1 MQSPTPP
8 YIENIDQ
15 LVKMEMD
22 EMAKPKQ
29 PTRNV
34 KKDSQDVKL
43 TDDSNNSSDIGD
55 DLQPLSVLKKRLKL
69 QTESKAT
76 SNILNCKQTN
86 KSENNLREQKPSKS
100 STLTAEISTKCRR
113 TGGQV
118 EKIVQSEGQLEMAN
132 TEKEEEL
139 DNLQAQIE
147 KQKIKKNVK
156 GDSIKAER
164 LIEQSN
170 PIKGQDQ
177 KQEKSRR
184 QLKEKTDSKVLKSE
198 KPIKA
203 NDLRIQDQKQEQQN
217 VKKGTK
223 EKQALN
229 QERNLNDNSKI
240 AKLNTRARSKRQ
252 SKSKPINGILNA
264 HMPLTPI
271 NLTYEATT
279 TTSEEPLQSTEIAE
293 NLIVQNQVS
302 SRSDRNSISSDISE
316 IVVDDNLTSIP
327 TNESLLINLQIDGYQ
342 DISQLL
348 VEDNADLIIDAK
360 ENSDGDVIA
369 KDEIERYLQCYS
381 AKTPSEM
388 DHEMADTSSFFDNIP
403 NLTEGADILQT
414 STKNKLE
421 ELRSFRIP
429 KKTETN
435 EIPAKQINEQQVTRE
450 SNPQK
455 QLQLN
460 GYQKKQK
467 VTFRLEQRPL
477 NGYQKP
483 NGQIQAKQAPQTVQR
498 NHHSHEQQVARSNCN
513 ESMTTS
519 ARVPI
524 FAPPYR
530 LPVKPT
536 PSLPMILSAND
547 HDNGMSEIFGI
558 KCWHNFM
565 GRCFKTNC
573 IHRLADIGDIKRR
586 LDLMNESQLIVAYQ
600 FVLRHKFLFKF
611 CFSLFA
617 EVFGSRAMHTKLV
630 QMVDHCDLYMDCSV
644 PFTTEIFYVM
654 VRYKMTPEVAASHFM
669 KYLWKPINAVVYPDL
684 AIQLLRILASA
695 DWYNYTLQLE
705 ELFSHKEFQTP
716 IEFIV
721 SIAIDAFA
729 KNQPQLID
737 KLYEVI
743 LFIPFGR
750 NRDALTSIFTIL
762 QKAPQ
767 QQQQQEMESHEI
779 QQQLVEVQLQLQMIQ
794 QQHMQQQS
802 LQQQLMQ
809 QQHSQQYRLHQ
820 QHMQQQSLE
829 QQQLQQQQ
837 HTQQHKPQRKQ
848 HTQQQKLQQ
857 QHTSKQNT
865 QQQNMNQ
872 QHTQQQHLNQQHTQ
886 QHLQQQSI
894 YQQHMQ
900 PVQQQ
905 HMQKQPIHQQHTQQ
919 HLQQQ
924 PIHQQLMQQQS
935 VQQQHM
941 QQQPVHQQ
949 HTQQHVQQQPVHQQH
964 MQQQSVQQQHMQ
976 QQPIHQQHMQQQA
989 IHQIV
994 QQQQTHIQQHQL
1006 HQKQQQL
1013 QQQQHQPHQQHMQQL
1028 PRKLLNSMQR
1038 TQRLTTI
1045 PYGQIEETNISTIM
1059 RPV

>member
-1 MQSPTPP
+1 MRQRDILRMWATIVQHTGKDKYSNEEWQESFEFFCRCMQSPTPP

-43 TDDSNNSSDIGD
+43 TEDSNNSSDIGD

-69 QTESKAT
+69 QTESNAT
-76 SNILNCKQTN
+76 NNINNNKQYTQM
-86 KSENNLREQKPSKS
+86 NLREQKPSKS
-100 STLTAEISTKCRR
+100 STLTAEIPTKCRR

-118 EKIVQSEGQLEMAN
+118 EKIVQSECQPEMAK

-139 DNLQAQIE
+139 DTLQAQIE

-184 QLKEKTDSKVLKSE
+184 QLKDTTDSKVLKSE

-271 NLTYEATT
+271 NLTYEAAT

-293 NLIVQNQVS
+293 NLIVQNQLS

-421 ELRSFRIP
+421 ELRGFRIP

-450 SNPQK
+450 TNPQK

-467 VTFRLEQRPL
+467 VTFQLEQRPL
-477 NGYQKP
+477 NGYRKL

-498 NHHSHEQQVARSNCN
+498 NLHSQSHEQQVAKSNCN
-513 ESMTTS
+513 DSMPTTS
-519 ARVPI
+519 TRVPI

-536 PSLPMILSAND
+536 PSLPIILSAND

-558 KCWHNFM
+558 KCWHNFI
-565 GRCFKTNC
+565 GRCFKANC

-617 EVFGSRAMHTKLV
+617 EVFGSRSMHTKLV

-743 LFIPFGR
+743 LFIPF
-750 NRDALTSIFTIL
+750 
-762 QKAPQ
+762 
-767 QQQQQEMESHEI
+767 
-779 QQQLVEVQLQLQMIQ
+779 
-794 QQHMQQQS
+794 
-802 LQQQLMQ
+802 
-809 QQHSQQYRLHQ
+809 
-820 QHMQQQSLE
+820 
-829 QQQLQQQQ
+829 
-837 HTQQHKPQRKQ
+837 
-848 HTQQQKLQQ
+848 
-857 QHTSKQNT
+857 
-865 QQQNMNQ
+865 
-872 QHTQQQHLNQQHTQ
+872 
-886 QHLQQQSI
+886 
-894 YQQHMQ
+894 
-900 PVQQQ
+900 VQQQ

-919 HLQQQ
+919 HVQQQ
-924 PIHQQLMQQQS
+924 PI
-935 VQQQHM
+935 
-941 QQQPVHQQ
+941 
-949 HTQQHVQQQPVHQQH
+949 HQQH

-976 QQPIHQQHMQQQA
+976 QQPIHQQHMQQPSVQQQHMQKQPIHQQHTQQHVQQQPIHQQHMQQQSVVQQQPIHQQHMQQQA
-989 IHQIV
+989 IHQQLV

-1028 PRKLLNSMQR
+1028 PRQLLNTMQR